1 VIRRFQLLDAESQ
14 PSGYH
19 LAEIGD
25 RIRDGL
31 LRENKVVPAAL
42 GFLALLIFAWLVAS
56 ALIGGPGEEERAS
69 SQASLAQEEDS
80 GSGSPETPAPGVE
93 NRDTDSYSAFESKDP
108 FRNIIAEK
116 GSNQTTGSQGG
127 ENQAGGR
134 PSANRPSAN
143 RPSND
148 GSSNR
153 SSSNTPGG
161 GAAAGGDDEST
172 DQSIPGGPVSGGPGA
187 VQGGGAQPGA
197 PQNGTGGL
205 FNSGGDL
212 PPP

>member
-134 PSANRPSAN
+134 PSANRPS
-143 RPSND
+143 ND